1 MLERLITI
9 ILAISL
15 VLDLYQKL
23 FIMLIL
29 KIKQSMASLHMQSK
43 R

>member
-29 KIKQSMASLHMQSK
+29 KIKQSMVSLHMQSK